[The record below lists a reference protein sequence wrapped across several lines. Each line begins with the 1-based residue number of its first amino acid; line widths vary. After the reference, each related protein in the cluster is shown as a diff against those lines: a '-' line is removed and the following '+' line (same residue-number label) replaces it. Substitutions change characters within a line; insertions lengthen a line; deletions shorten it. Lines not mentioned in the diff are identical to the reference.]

1 VRDWQTTDWGLLRR
15 LTGFAWP
22 HRRSLAVS
30 LCLLP
35 VVSGFQLVQ
44 PYLLKLAI
52 DGPIAERDPAG
63 LVPIA
68 ALLMVVLLCEYGLQF
83 VQALASHVAGQGI
96 VHDLR
101 VAVHGHMLRLNDR
114 YFRSQPAG
122 RLLTRCTS
130 DVEGIG
136 EMFAAGFLTLF
147 ADVVLLVGICVALV
161 LLNPH
166 LALVT
171 FVTLPILV
179 GGSQWFQSRLRATY
193 RELRRRVAM
202 LNSYLAERISGIA
215 VIQLFAREARSYSE
229 FEKHSRR
236 LMDENFRSIRLDAT
250 LFAFVDSMAHV
261 VTALLLWVSVGPILD
276 PDGALTLGALVAFLD
291 YVSRFFRPIRD
302 MSQKVATLQSG
313 LASSERVFALL
324 DEDSVV
330 SEAEEQLATS
340 VGFHESKGLIEFD
353 SVGFEYA
360 EGEPVLRGLSLAV
373 RPAESVALL
382 GVTGAGKTTALRLLN
397 RLYDVQSGSV
407 RIDGRDVREWSLSRL
422 RKTVGIVPQDVFLFM
437 GSFRDNVTLG
447 EPDLSD
453 ADVWR
458 ALEAVGAADLVR
470 SMGGLDASLGER
482 GENLSSGERQLIAF
496 ARVMAYD
503 PAILILDEATSSLD
517 TFSEERVQA
526 AIATAMVGRTSIV
539 VAHRLST
546 IHAVDRIAVLQS
558 GVVAEE
564 GSHRELLTRGG
575 LYRRLYDSYFKLSPG
590 AEVRTQA

>member
-1 VRDWQTTDWGLLRR
+1 
-15 LTGFAWP
+15 
-22 HRRSLAVS
+22 
-30 LCLLP
+30 LLP
-35 VVSGFQLVQ
+35 IVSGLQLVQ

-52 DGPIAERDPAG
+52 DGPIAQGDPTG

-68 ALLMVVLLCEYGLQF
+68 GMLLLVLLAEYGLQF
-83 VQALASHVAGQGI
+83 VQSLTSHLAGQGI

-101 VAVHGHMLRLNDR
+101 VAVHGHMLSLNDR

-147 ADVVLLVGICVALV
+147 ADVVLLLGICVALV
-161 LLNPH
+161 LLNPY

-179 GGSQWFQSRLRATY
+179 GGSHWFQSRLRETY

-202 LNSYLAERISGIA
+202 LNSYLAERISGIS

-250 LFAFVDSMAHV
+250 LFAFVDAMGHV
-261 VTALLLWVSVGPILD
+261 VIALLLWVSVGPILD
-276 PDGALTLGALVAFLD
+276 PEGALTLGALVAFLD
-291 YVSRFFRPIRD
+291 YVGRFFRPIRD

-330 SEAEEQLATS
+330 RQLEGEVAALSDVTL
-340 VGFHESKGLIEFD
+340 GRIEFD
-353 SVGFEYA
+353 AVEFEYIP
-360 EGEPVLRGLSLAV
+360 GEPVLRDLSLDV
-373 RPAESVALL
+373 RPAERVALL

-397 RLYDVQSGSV
+397 RLYDVSSGTV
-407 RIDGRDVREWSLSRL
+407 RIDGLDVRQWPLARL
-422 RKTVGIVPQDVFLFM
+422 RRTVGIVPQDVFLFM
-437 GSFRDNVTLG
+437 GSVRENVTLG
-447 EPDLSD
+447 DSSLRDE
-453 ADVWR
+453 DVWR
-458 ALEAVGAADLVR
+458 ALDAVGAAELVR
-470 SMGGLDASLGER
+470 REGGLDARLSER
-482 GENLSSGERQLIAF
+482 GGNLSSGERQLIAF
-496 ARVMAYD
+496 ARVMAFD
-503 PAILILDEATSSLD
+503 PAILVLDEATSSLD

-546 IHAVDRIAVLQS
+546 IQAVDRIAVLQA
-558 GVVAEE
+558 GVVAEQ
-564 GSHRELLTRGG
+564 GSHQELLAQDG
-575 LYRRLYDSYFKLSPG
+575 LYRRLYETYFQASPP
-590 AEVRTQA
+590 AEATPQL